1 LKVDTK
7 PFKGGR
13 VNPDLAAL
21 LALQE
26 DDSAMAAIDARLREL
41 DERADALDGER
52 RTVTAAVERAHAS
65 TESEEKKRRELALK
79 IDEHRSIQERNLST
93 LDAVRKQRETQAA
106 MTQVDV
112 ARRVLA
118 QEESELQALNS
129 RIVELRRAAEAM
141 VQELDEVDRRQ
152 SAEREELARVRG
164 DLEAELGEARAK
176 RAAAAANVP
185 RSILTKYERIRGREK
200 SFALYQL
207 RGAACGRCNTAIPL
221 QRRNVMAA
229 GRTIEVCEGCGV
241 LLYTPG

>member
-1 LKVDTK
+1 M
-7 PFKGGR
+7 
-13 VNPDLAAL
+13 NPDLAAL

-26 DDSAMAAIDARLREL
+26 DDSAMAAIDARLRGL
-41 DERADALDGER
+41 DERAQVLDDER
-52 RTVTAAVERAHAS
+52 QAAAAAVERAHAGV
-65 TESEEKKRRELALK
+65 ESEEKRRRDLSLK

-93 LDAVRKQRETQAA
+93 LDAVRKSRETQAA

-118 QEESELQALNS
+118 QEESELQALNA
-129 RIVELRRAAEAM
+129 RIAELKRAAEAI
-141 VQELDEVDRRQ
+141 VQELDDVDQRQ
-152 SAEREELARVRG
+152 SSERDELVRAR
-164 DLEAELGEARAK
+164 AELETEFGEASAK
-176 RAAAAANVP
+176 RAAAAASVP
-185 RSILTKYERIRGREK
+185 RGILSKYERIRGREK

>member
-1 LKVDTK
+1 
-7 PFKGGR
+7 

-26 DDSAMAAIDARLREL
+26 DDSTMAAIDARLHEL
-41 DERADALDGER
+41 DRRTEALDGEL
-52 RTVTAAVERAHAS
+52 AAVNASVERARS
-65 TESEEKKRRELALK
+65 TAESEEKKRRELALK
-79 IDEHRSIQERNLST
+79 IDEHRAIQERNIST

-106 MTQVDV
+106 MTQVDMV
-112 ARRVLA
+112 RRVLA
-118 QEESELQALNS
+118 QEESDLQTLNG
-129 RIVELRRAAEAM
+129 RIADLKRAEEAM
-141 VQELDEVDRRQ
+141 LKERGEVDERQ
-152 SAEREELARVRG
+152 SSEREEIARARKE
-164 DLEAELGEARAK
+164 LEAELGEARAK
-176 RAAAAANVP
+176 RAASAAQVP
-185 RSILTKYERIRGREK
+185 RGILTKYERIRGREK